1 MCRVRWAGS
10 LGMWD
15 VGWWDDTHEQKLTL
29 TGRFGSGEHRGKWVF
44 GHLAI
49 VVAFHAQSPAKFRC
63 SSKHWPLNVETLYVL
78 RTTRVQSPPRLR
90 KGRPAFDTERARNT
104 YGLAGRSVPENRR

>member
-1 MCRVRWAGS
+1 M
-10 LGMWD
+10 
-15 VGWWDDTHEQKLTL
+15 WDDTHEQKLTL

-63 SSKHWPLNVETLYVL
+63 SSKHWPLNVETLYSEL
-78 RTTRVQSPPRLR
+78 QGYSTKPRL
-90 KGRPAFDTERARNT
+90 AF
-104 YGLAGRSVPENRR
+104 VQ